1 MPTHHLLPPTTHQP
15 IHLPPVPPFCNQ
27 WKKLWRERVRSSGAQ
42 LHTKQHLVA
51 LNIYSNTQST
61 KYEKHI
67 KDTMWMHWMW
77 FWKPFNHDHLTCWQ
91 VMLLYWASIYAS
103 QTLGVRER
111 KIRTGPTDQSDGK
124 HTPWEEPISGK
135 GGILGQFHVDFL
147 GGAPRSVPPREGV
160 PCEIPDKFSQV
171 ECSGPTQPW

>member
-27 WKKLWRERVRSSGAQ
+27 WKKLWRERVRSSGAR
-42 LHTKQHLVA
+42 LHTKQHWVA
-51 LNIYSNTQST
+51 LKVYSSTRST
-61 KYEKHI
+61 KYEKHM

-77 FWKPFNHDHLTCWQ
+77 FWKPFNYDHLTCWQ

-111 KIRTGPTDQSDGK
+111 KIRTGPADQSDGK
-124 HTPWEEPISGK
+124 HTPWEESISGK